1 MLCIRSRNIFPEN
14 FPAHS
19 NHGYFIVDGTLIARR
34 VSIHQKVVPFKLPVV
49 FQFLTLLAKTNNMI
63 IIYVF
68 PTVICFWIFDVNGF
82 WCENDVIRL
91 ETLFTKTLL
100 AEVTLFEYNVSI
112 ILLLIVGSDVVMVT
126 TCTCWCRQQHQLRY
140 DENCSCENC
149 YQNIT
154 ISHKKLLS
162 G

>member
-1 MLCIRSRNIFPEN
+1 MI
-14 FPAHS
+14 
-19 NHGYFIVDGTLIARR
+19 
-34 VSIHQKVVPFKLPVV
+34 VV
-49 FQFLTLLAKTNNMI
+49 FQFLTLRAETNNTI
-63 IIYVF
+63 IKLCIRNSF
-68 PTVICFWIFDVNGF
+68 EVNGF
-82 WCENDVIRL
+82 LIFDINGFWHENDVERL
-91 ETLFTKTLL
+91 EILFTKTLL

-126 TCTCWCRQQHQLRY
+126 TCTWWCRQQHQLRY